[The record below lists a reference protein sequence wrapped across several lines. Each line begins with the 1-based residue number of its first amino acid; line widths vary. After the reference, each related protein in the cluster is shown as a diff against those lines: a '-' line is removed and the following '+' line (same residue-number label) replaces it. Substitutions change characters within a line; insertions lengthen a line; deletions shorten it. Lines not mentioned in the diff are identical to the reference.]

1 MNNTRSNINSAD
13 QIIKPVII
21 IGTQTVTII
30 DTKIV
35 KKLRFDENTYF
46 QQQITDDGCILLKPL
61 KFKREENNILEI

>member
-1 MNNTRSNINSAD
+1 MNSNQLNINSTNR
-13 QIIKPVII
+13 IIKPIII

-61 KFKREENNILEI
+61 KLKREIDHS